1 MSITLVT
8 GRKRNAFWHSFTIGE
23 ELVLNNFINIFVTE
37 NSNECLS
44 LEKNGQDSITTVKKI
59 INQTTAKNNV

>member
-1 MSITLVT
+1 MRLSIKLAI

-23 ELVLNNFINIFVTE
+23 ELVLNSFINIFVTE

-44 LEKNGQDSITTVKKI
+44 L
-59 INQTTAKNNV
+59 

>member
-1 MSITLVT
+1 MRMSIKLAI

-23 ELVLNNFINIFVTE
+23 ELVLNSFINIFVTE

-44 LEKNGQDSITTVKKI
+44 LEKNGQDSVP
-59 INQTTAKNNV
+59 

>member
-1 MSITLVT
+1 MRTSIKLAI

-23 ELVLNNFINIFVTE
+23 ELVLNNFVNILVTE

-44 LEKNGQDSITTVKKI
+44 LEKYGQDSIP
-59 INQTTAKNNV
+59 